1 MIEGAINTYT
11 YHSKNFCVDASPEIV
26 ARVTILVPG
35 ARLSARAYS
44 IRDRSDLTAHDVAR
58 ARTGVNATRII
69 RSIHLYLARS
79 FVPSR
84 ARHVVDAKKRAPERG
99 CLGCRDV
106 ARDDRTARRR
116 ADAGDDG
123 DARTSGREASAVSGP
138 GRGRTVERG
147 EINARKEE
155 KIQLRR
161 RRPATKDVETRSWAR
176 RERCR

>member
-1 MIEGAINTYT
+1 MRELSIHTRIILKI
-11 YHSKNFCVDASPEIV
+11 SASTRPRKSR
-26 ARVTILVPG
+26 AGDNLGPG
-35 ARLSARAYS
+35 RA
-44 IRDRSDLTAHDVAR
+44 VER
-58 ARTGVNATRII
+58 ARIQSNRSISPHTTSRARGREVNATRII
-69 RSIHLYLARS
+69 RSIHLYLARL

-99 CLGCRDV
+99 CLGCRDDV

-138 GRGRTVERG
+138 GRGRAVERG

-155 KIQLRR
+155 RIQRYGADAGDER
-161 RRPATKDVETRSWAR
+161 TSKHDAWAR

>member
-1 MIEGAINTYT
+1 MRELSIHTRIILKI
-11 YHSKNFCVDASPEIV
+11 SASTRPRKSR
-26 ARVTILVPG
+26 AGDNLGPG
-35 ARLSARAYS
+35 RA
-44 IRDRSDLTAHDVAR
+44 VER
-58 ARTGVNATRII
+58 ARIQSNRSISPHTTSRARGREVNATRII

-99 CLGCRDV
+99 CLGCRDDV

-155 KIQLRR
+155 RIQRYGADAGDER
-161 RRPATKDVETRSWAR
+161 TSKHDAWAR